1 MWKGRGDEWPH
12 SLLSGEATAFGKRV
26 FVRGLLRWYGAHR
39 RDLPFRGLCWVWHD
53 LGSLQDMGSA
63 EVILQQTR
71 IEQGLPHYERFI
83 EAGFPDV
90 QALASS
96 SEDEVLR
103 VWQGLGYYS
112 RARNLRLAARHVVQ
126 ELGGCFPDSAEGWQR
141 LRGVGPYTA
150 AAIAS
155 FAYEE
160 RVPTVDGNVFRVV
173 TRLFGLY
180 DDISTMRARNKV
192 ETLLRARMPKRS
204 PGEFNEALMEFGSL
218 HCTPRPKCDT
228 CPFIETCYAFAHNC
242 ISALPFKREKKP
254 LKHRFFHYLVIH
266 HGERLLLQQR
276 REKDI
281 WQNLYQPYLV
291 EAGESKL
298 WPALR
303 LQAQVPLKLTPFAI
317 SNPITHLLTHQKLH
331 LRFFHFA
338 SSSERA
344 FLTLADNLSLFVGE
358 WRHVPLPVVIQRYLT
373 EFSKKPPLFP

>member
-1 MWKGRGDEWPH
+1 MSGAQPVEWRGP
-12 SLLSGEATAFGKRV
+12 GKRV

-39 RDLPFRGLCWVWHD
+39 RDLPFRGISDPYKIWV
-53 LGSLQDMGSA
+53 A

-83 EAGFPDV
+83 EAFPDV

-180 DDISTMRARNKV
+180 DDISTMRARNK
-192 ETLLRARMPKRS
+192 
-204 PGEFNEALMEFGSL
+204 GFNLVAGP
-218 HCTPRPKCDT
+218 HAQ
-228 CPFIETCYAFAHNC
+228 AFA
-242 ISALPFKREKKP
+242 
-254 LKHRFFHYLVIH
+254 
-266 HGERLLLQQR
+266 R
-276 REKDI
+276 R
-281 WQNLYQPYLV
+281 V
-291 EAGESKL
+291 
-298 WPALR
+298 
-303 LQAQVPLKLTPFAI
+303 
-317 SNPITHLLTHQKLH
+317 
-331 LRFFHFA
+331 
-338 SSSERA
+338 
-344 FLTLADNLSLFVGE
+344 
-358 WRHVPLPVVIQRYLT
+358 
-373 EFSKKPPLFP
+373 